1 MKNVKRVLAILTIVI
16 ILGLYITTLTL
27 AILGKPYENMFTAS
41 LIVTIAFPTMLY
53 IIVWLRKVLSDH
65 INN

>member
-1 MKNVKRVLAILTIVI
+1 MKNIKRVFAILTIII

-27 AILGKPYENMFTAS
+27 AILGKPYEDMFTAS
-41 LIVTIAFPTMLY
+41 LITTIAFPTMLY